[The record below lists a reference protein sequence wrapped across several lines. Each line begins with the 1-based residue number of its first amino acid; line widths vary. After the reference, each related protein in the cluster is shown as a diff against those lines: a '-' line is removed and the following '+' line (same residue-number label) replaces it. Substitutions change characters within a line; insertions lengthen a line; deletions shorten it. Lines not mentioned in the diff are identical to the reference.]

1 MHPNHQASSARDPWT
16 RWYAATRPSPK
27 PPSQHRRSF
36 ENHNVHPPA
45 PANHMRHGYAPREKG
60 PGASKTD
67 FEPHLHVRHVC
78 AVGDVARLACWSCL
92 RECSCAVSHGA
103 SDHMVQGALALTN
116 IFVNE
121 RLSDHVRQAMRRIYI
136 YIYIYM
142 CKYYVF
148 IHYIYYFFCNI
159 FVSFYCNFIAFL
171 WIYFIYFPICIIL
184 IYFYYLLFMF

>member
-1 MHPNHQASSARDPWT
+1 
-16 RWYAATRPSPK
+16 
-27 PPSQHRRSF
+27 
-36 ENHNVHPPA
+36 
-45 PANHMRHGYAPREKG
+45 MRHGYAPREKG

-136 YIYIYM
+136 YIYM
-142 CKYYVF
+142 CKSHRYAPIYAPH
-148 IHYIYYFFCNI
+148 IYIYIYIYIYIRKTPAHIQPLPNVT
-159 FVSFYCNFIAFL
+159 FVRPPSSGTRPHNEYTK
-171 WIYFIYFPICIIL
+171 
-184 IYFYYLLFMF
+184 